1 MPEYFDGVDRR
12 EFENPWLRWP
22 IIVSGIVLVIV
33 GFDVY
38 EHNLPRGV
46 AWIAA
51 GAGMA
56 LYGLILVFMR
66 HSQWRW
72 FALVTALVIWFGGLF
87 GVLRFTL

>member
-1 MPEYFDGVDRR
+1 MADYYDGIDRR

-22 IIVSGIVLVIV
+22 IIVSGIVLLIV
-33 GFDVY
+33 GFDLYPV
-38 EHNLPRGV
+38 NASRGV
-46 AWIAA
+46 AWMAA
-51 GAGMA
+51 GVGMA

-72 FALVTALVIWFGGLF
+72 FAIVAALVIWFGGLF